1 MRALPLQALVRP
13 VVSLLTLALVSA
25 PGQTVVPPP
34 ISLTLPSPG
43 PIPEQMPPPEKGD
56 FRYLTPLQG
65 SQFRRGGLDTSP
77 FWVTSKGGAEI
88 VAISSMSRTYSLEGL
103 SNPLFVT
110 AYHDALTKA
119 GWTIVDERTGP
130 DAHIVAH
137 YSKNGRNIW
146 AALHNTGDGYSLSVA
161 DAGSVSSLYA
171 NLAKSCHAALYGVL
185 FDANR
190 STLQPLSEAVLQQV
204 AAMLTLNKGLKLEV
218 QGHTDNL
225 GSAER
230 NQSLSDAR
238 AKAVVAWL
246 TQHGIAADR
255 LTSAGYGKTK
265 PVADNRQGEGRAKN
279 RRVEIVDPACTP
291 KI

>member
-1 MRALPLQALVRP
+1 L
-13 VVSLLTLALVSA
+13 SLLTLAVISA

-34 ISLTLPSPG
+34 ITLTLPFPS
-43 PIPEQMPPPEKGD
+43 PIPEAMPPPEKGD
-56 FRYLTPLQG
+56 FRYLTPLPG
-65 SQFRRGGLDTSP
+65 SQFRRGTLDSSP
-77 FWVTSKGGAEI
+77 FWVTLKGASAEM
-88 VAISSMSRTYSLEGL
+88 VATSSLSRTYSLEGL
-103 SNPLFVT
+103 SSLLFVT

-119 GWTIVDERTGP
+119 GWTIVDERMGS

-146 AALHNTGDGYSLSVA
+146 AALHYTANSYNLNVA
-161 DAGSVSSLYA
+161 DAGSVSSLHA
-171 NLAKSCHAALYGVL
+171 NLAKSCHVALYGVL
-185 FDANR
+185 FDANK

-225 GSAER
+225 GSEAR
-230 NQSLSDAR
+230 NQTLSDAR

-291 KI
+291 KAN

>member
-1 MRALPLQALVRP
+1 VLI
-13 VVSLLTLALVSA
+13 TLGVITAC
-25 PGQTVVPPP
+25 GQTVAPAP
-34 ISLTLPSPG
+34 ITLTLPFPS
-43 PIPEQMPPPEKGD
+43 PIPEAMPPPEKGD
-56 FRYLTPLQG
+56 FRYLTPLPG

-77 FWVTSKGGAEI
+77 FWITLKGGTAEL
-88 VAISSMSRTYSLEGL
+88 VATSTLSRTYSLEGL
-103 SNPLFVT
+103 SNVLFVT

-119 GWTIVDERTGP
+119 GWTIVDERTAS

-146 AALHNTGDGYSLSVA
+146 AALHNTVDSYSLNVA
-161 DAGSVSSLYA
+161 DAGSVSSLHSS
-171 NLAKSCHAALYGVL
+171 LAKSCHVALYGVL
-185 FDANR
+185 FDANK

-230 NQSLSDAR
+230 NQSLSDGR

-246 TQHGIAADR
+246 AQHGIAADR

-265 PVADNRQGEGRAKN
+265 PVADNRLGEGRAKN

-291 KI
+291 KAN